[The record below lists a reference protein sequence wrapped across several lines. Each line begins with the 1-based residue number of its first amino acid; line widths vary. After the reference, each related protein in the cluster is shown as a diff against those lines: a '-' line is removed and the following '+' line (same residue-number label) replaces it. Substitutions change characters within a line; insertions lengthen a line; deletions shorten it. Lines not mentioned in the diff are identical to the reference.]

1 MLPPLPAAPRVFAI
15 TPERR
20 ALLNTIR
27 YAEGTW
33 ANGHEVGY
41 RIMFGGSLMGSLER
55 HPNRVMYSTRYASA
69 AAGAYQFMP
78 FTWEMVQNAMGL
90 QGFYPDVQDQAA
102 LYLIQRRQALPLA
115 DRGELSPDLAAR
127 LAPEWASFPTLAGNS
142 FYGQP
147 VKRYDELK
155 RFYDDNLSQLRQ
167 TESESIQQWED
178 VAIRQ
183 VPVCNDQSLSCKLE
197 SVTEAGNGNQR

>member
-1 MLPPLPAAPRVFAI
+1 
-15 TPERR
+15 
-20 ALLNTIR
+20 
-27 YAEGTW
+27 
-33 ANGHEVGY
+33 
-41 RIMFGGSLMGSLER
+41 
-55 HPNRVMYSTRYASA
+55 
-69 AAGAYQFMP
+69 
-78 FTWEMVQNAMGL
+78 MVQNAMGL

-183 VPVCNDQSLSCKLE
+183 VAIRQVPVCNDQSLSCKLE